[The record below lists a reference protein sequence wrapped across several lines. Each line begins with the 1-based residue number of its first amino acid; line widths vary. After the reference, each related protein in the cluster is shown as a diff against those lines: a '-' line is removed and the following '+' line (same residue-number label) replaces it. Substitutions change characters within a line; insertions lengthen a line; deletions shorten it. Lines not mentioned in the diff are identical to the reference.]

1 MSTLQVAALV
11 GLAALN
17 IVLAYVACRWLEA
30 KLPVGD
36 ADADEERWLGL

>member
-1 MSTLQVAALV
+1 MSPLQVTALV
-11 GLAALN
+11 GIAALH